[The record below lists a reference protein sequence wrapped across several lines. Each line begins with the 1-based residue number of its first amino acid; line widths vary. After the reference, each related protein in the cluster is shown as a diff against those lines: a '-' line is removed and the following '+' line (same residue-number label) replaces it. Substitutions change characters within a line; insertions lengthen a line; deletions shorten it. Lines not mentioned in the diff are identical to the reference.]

1 MSRRFRVSVPEA
13 VAGVLSLVLVA
24 TSAHAQQI
32 PVSQFERHA
41 TNAMSAGAAAI
52 VPRDSVARYLGIA
65 RTQRR
70 TGTSFVVVGLATA
83 AASYAHFVH
92 SGRMG
97 MNGGQVAAL
106 AVGTGLGALGSTRWS
121 AAHRNQA
128 AAARW
133 RDTPMAAA
141 R

>member
-1 MSRRFRVSVPEA
+1 MSRRFRVSVSHA
-13 VAGVLSLVLVA
+13 AAGVLSLVLVA
-24 TSAHAQQI
+24 TSARAQQI
-32 PVSQFERHA
+32 PVAQLERHS
-41 TNAMSAGAAAI
+41 TSAMGGGAAI
-52 VPRDSVARYLGIA
+52 VARDSVDRYLGIA

-97 MNGGQVAAL
+97 MSGGQVAAL
-106 AVGTGLGALGSTRWS
+106 AVGTGLGALGSRRWS
-121 AAHRNQA
+121 AAHRNEA
-128 AAARW
+128 VAARW
-133 RDTPMAAA
+133 RDTQVAAA